1 VTTVDTLVSAHR
13 RRVARRWA
21 IIGLLIAGALAAFVT
36 STVVGP
42 IDLGA
47 KEVVQGIF
55 SPSSLTDQNR
65 VVLWKL
71 RLPMSVM
78 ALLVGMT
85 LSLAGAQMQTILGN
99 PLAEPFTLGI
109 SAAAAFGGAAAIVLG
124 ITIIPVAQFNLAA
137 TAWISAMVA
146 TTLIVVASI
155 RRGASAETMILL
167 GIGLVFFFQAMLSL
181 MQYSASVEALQQIV
195 FWTMGSMTR
204 ATWLGNGIIAVVLV
218 VSLPIFMWLS
228 WRLTALRLGD
238 ARAMAMGINVQRLR
252 VVVLIMVSVLAATTV
267 AFSGIIGFIGLVGP
281 HIARILV
288 GEDQRYF
295 IPASMASGALVLVC
309 SHAVSLMIRPG
320 LAIPIGII
328 TAVIGVPFFI
338 LIIMTRKRANW

>member
-1 VTTVDTLVSAHR
+1 
-13 RRVARRWA
+13 
-21 IIGLLIAGALAAFVT
+21 
-36 STVVGP
+36 
-42 IDLGA
+42 
-47 KEVVQGIF
+47 
-55 SPSSLTDQNR
+55 
-65 VVLWKL
+65 
-71 RLPMSVM
+71 
-78 ALLVGMT
+78 
-85 LSLAGAQMQTILGN
+85 
-99 PLAEPFTLGI
+99 
-109 SAAAAFGGAAAIVLG
+109 
-124 ITIIPVAQFNLAA
+124 
-137 TAWISAMVA
+137 
-146 TTLIVVASI
+146 
-155 RRGASAETMILL
+155 
-167 GIGLVFFFQAMLSL
+167 
-181 MQYSASVEALQQIV
+181 
-195 FWTMGSMTR
+195 MTR

>member
-1 VTTVDTLVSAHR
+1 MTTVDTLVSAHR

-21 IIGLLIAGALAAFVT
+21 IIALLIAGALAAFVT

-109 SAAAAFGGAAAIVLG
+109 SAAAAFGGAATIVLG

-137 TAWISAMVA
+137 TAWISAMFA